1 MITKIKP
8 KPNFCICTL
17 AMAGIVFFAQS
28 TQASTLAYKDDS
40 MIQTLF
46 SNTKPQCIGRY
57 LIDVPK
63 SLNNNLNNMVFI
75 DDFRIE
81 SQRLYQPAF
90 EQRIKLREQELHDS
104 TNKPGNDPIDAPFL
118 KEVVRLPDDKGVI
131 FDHNWAGKPDSYR
144 QLEAHVYSG
153 VTAFIITAKIH
164 DYSDPKNKERKDEYL
179 NLGFTEAQSNTKPAT
194 LSAMRSLISRL
205 SGRKD
210 DEIPVDKGVC
220 IPDGFI
226 KDNGGIQKEKLTF
239 RYVNDDFSFGM
250 KIDNTIKKSDDT
262 FFSRSDNINESAHS
276 LGKQTIRKN
285 ELSPGGIP
293 SQEWLFR
300 GVQSL
305 SDEGDKTA
313 PLYSFILFSNESIA
327 APNKP
332 WTNVELSSIYKNT
345 RYSEAQMVEIW
356 DKLVST
362 IRYRP
367 NAY

>member
-1 MITKIKP
+1 MT
-8 KPNFCICTL
+8 
-17 AMAGIVFFAQS
+17 
-28 TQASTLAYKDDS
+28 
-40 MIQTLF
+40 QTLF
-46 SNTKPQCIGRY
+46 STTKPQCIGRY
-57 LIDVPK
+57 LIDVPG
-63 SLNNNLNNMVFI
+63 SFNNILKDMVFI
-75 DDFRIE
+75 DEFKIE
-81 SQRLYQPAF
+81 SQRLYRPSF
-90 EQRIKLREQELHDS
+90 EQRIQLREKELYDS
-104 TNKPGNDPIDAPFL
+104 TNKPGNDSIDGPFL
-118 KEVVRLPDDKGVI
+118 KEVIRLPDEKGVI
-131 FDHNWAGKPDSYR
+131 FDRNEPGTPDSYR

-153 VTAFIITAKIH
+153 MTAFVITADIR
-164 DYSDPKNKERKDEYL
+164 DYSAPKNKERKSEYL
-179 NLGFTEAQSNTKPAT
+179 SLGFTEAQSNTKPVI

>member
-1 MITKIKP
+1 MTTRRKYKTRSFVNLITVTVII
-8 KPNFCICTL
+8 FLTL
-17 AMAGIVFFAQS
+17 P
-28 TQASTLAYKDDS
+28 TQATELNKKNNA
-40 MIQTLF
+40 IAETLF
-46 SNTKPQCIGRY
+46 SHTKPQCIGRY
-57 LIDVPK
+57 LIDVPE
-63 SLNNNLNNMVFI
+63 SLNNKLNNMVFI

-104 TNKPGNDPIDAPFL
+104 IQNKKGKSKYPASL
-118 KEVVRLPDDKGVI
+118 KEVIHLPDEKGVV
-131 FDHNWAGKPDSYR
+131 FDYNEFGTPDTYR
-144 QLEAHVYSG
+144 KLEAHIYSG
-153 VTAFIITAKIH
+153 MTAFIITTEIN
-164 DYSDPKNKERKDEYL
+164 DYSDPKNKERKNEYL
-179 NLGFTEAQSNTKPAT
+179 SAGFTEAETNTKPAT